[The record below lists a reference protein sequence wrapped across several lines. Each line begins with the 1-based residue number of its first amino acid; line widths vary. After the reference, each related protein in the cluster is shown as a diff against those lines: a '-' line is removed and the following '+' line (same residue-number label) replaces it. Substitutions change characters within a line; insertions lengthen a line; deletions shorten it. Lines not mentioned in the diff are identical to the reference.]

1 MTPQKILRGELHHIT
16 MTDKPIFAT
25 CDSCGAIVPVDQIMN
40 HICKVC
46 VPGHLAH
53 LEPHIIKQLLYL
65 HSRYGR

>member
-1 MTPQKILRGELHHIT
+1 
-16 MTDKPIFAT
+16 MTDKPILAT

-46 VPGHLAH
+46 VPKHLAH
-53 LEPHIIKQLLYL
+53 LEPNIIKQLLYL